1 MLHLHLSNRPEP
13 LAAALGALLRADP
26 LPLLETEAVVT
37 PSTAAARWLGFRL
50 ADSLGIAT
58 QTAFPF
64 AAAYVWQLFGRVLS
78 EVAAA
83 NPFDR
88 AALQWRLLR
97 LLGASA
103 APEVR
108 RYLAGDDGTRACE
121 LADRLAAL
129 FERTLVERPD
139 WIAAWSAGRRLGLG
153 PDEGWQAGL
162 WRSLAGELV
171 DLAAEHPRERFF
183 ARLRNDAAARA
194 RLPRRISLWCVE
206 AMPALYWEVFA
217 GLAEWVELHV
227 FVLAPSREY
236 WGDIDRKREQ
246 LRVALEHP
254 ETALLYET
262 GHPLLASLGR
272 ARQHAVVRL
281 AETLGDG
288 AEHAWFVAPPATLL
302 GALQRDLLELELRNG
317 AVADHSLQL
326 HDCHGA
332 LREAE
337 VLHDRLLDL
346 FERLPGL
353 QPSDILILTPD
364 IETYAPLVEAVLT
377 HAEPARRIPCAVAD
391 RPLAAAPLWR
401 ALRRLCTV
409 AAGELD
415 AESVM
420 ALLEEPA
427 LRRAFD
433 IEAGDVPLLRDWV
446 AQAGIRWAED
456 GRARRRRGLP
466 ADDAHTWRAGLR
478 RLLLGVALP
487 EAPERLWDGM
497 LPAAGSE
504 GSRAALLGRL
514 IDFAEAVFGLSLKVG
529 SPGTATEWSEILS
542 GALQRF
548 LQPDEAEEEQMQ
560 RLREALATLAAR
572 ADAAHCVTPLPL
584 AVLLRELD
592 ALLAEQASAQAFGGG
607 RATIAALQPGR
618 PLPARVLCLVGMN
631 DGAWPRPA
639 PQPGFDLLARHPR
652 PGDRNR
658 RGEERH
664 AFLETL
670 LCAGDALVVTY
681 TGRDARSNV
690 EQPPA
695 APLAELLDTLQ
706 AMTGLAAQDL
716 VVAHPLQPFG
726 AAYHDRSDARLFS
739 YDSEHCLP
747 GLQAPGAFLSLTAA
761 TAAAEELQVDLAQLQ
776 RFFANPARHFLR
788 ERLGIH
794 LEESEELL
802 ETHEPFVPNKLEEY
816 QLREACFELRRA
828 GRDEAEIAGLLRAR
842 GWLPHGVAGELAGAA
857 ARAQAQVLWQRA
869 RPWREAEA
877 VPAIDIDFRSGGVQL
892 VGRLDGLTA
901 QGLWR
906 VRPGKTKARDRLRL
920 WLAHLALQVGA
931 PAGVARTSTLVAQD
945 GVLALPPIEGVA
957 ALLADLLALWR
968 DGQFAAL
975 PFYPESAW
983 AWLRKGKCREE
994 WEGGT
999 YSDIGG
1005 ERDDA
1010 YVRLA
1015 LRDFPGDPL
1024 GESFQALARRILGPL
1039 QAACKGSGDD

>member
-1 MLHLHLSNRPEP
+1 MIHLHLSNRPEP
-13 LAAALGALLRADP
+13 LAAALGALLRAQP
-26 LPLLETEAVVT
+26 LPLLESEVVVV

-64 AAAYVWQLFGRVLS
+64 AAAYVWQLFGYVLP

-97 LLGASA
+97 LLGASG
-103 APEVR
+103 APEIK
-108 RYLAGDDGTRACE
+108 RYLAGDDGTRAHE
-121 LADRLAAL
+121 LATRLAAL
-129 FERTLVERPD
+129 FERYLVERPD

-153 PDEGWQAGL
+153 PDEAWQAGL
-162 WRSLAGELV
+162 WRSLAAELI

-183 ARLRNDAAARA
+183 ARLRDDPAARA

-206 AMPALYWEVFA
+206 AMPALYWDVFA
-217 GLAEWVELHV
+217 GLAEWLELQV

-254 ETALLYET
+254 ERAMLYET

-281 AETLGDG
+281 ADTLGG
-288 AEHAWFVAPPATLL
+288 GEEHAWFVAPPATLL
-302 GALQRDLLELELRNG
+302 GALQRDLLELEVRGG
-317 AVADHSLQL
+317 AVADHSLQV

-337 VLHDRLLDL
+337 VLHDRLLEL
-346 FERLPGL
+346 FEQLPGL

-401 ALRRLCTV
+401 ALRRLCAV
-409 AAGELD
+409 AASDLD

-446 AQAGIRWAED
+446 TQAGIRWAED

-466 ADDAHTWRAGLR
+466 ADDAHTWRAGLH

-487 EAPERLWDGM
+487 DAPERLWDGM

-504 GSRAALLGRL
+504 GGRAALLGRL
-514 IDFAEAVFGLSLKVG
+514 VDYAEAVFVLAAKVG
-529 SPGTATEWSEILS
+529 SGSTATEWAELLA
-542 GALQRF
+542 GTLERF
-548 LQPDEAEEEQMQ
+548 LQPDEAEEGQMQ
-560 RLREALATLAAR
+560 RLREALATLAQRAR
-572 ADAAHCVTPLPL
+572 EARCDTPLPL
-584 AVLLRELD
+584 AAILRELD
-592 ALLAEQASAQAFGGG
+592 GLLAEQVPAQAFAGGS
-607 RATIAALQPGR
+607 ATIAALQPGR
-618 PLPARVLCLVGMN
+618 PLPARVICLVGMN

-664 AFLETL
+664 AFLEAL
-670 LCAGDALVVTY
+670 LCAGDALVVTF

-706 AMTGLAAQDL
+706 AMTGIATRDF

-726 AAYHDRSDARLFS
+726 TAYRDGSDARLFS
-739 YDSEHCLP
+739 YDREHCLP
-747 GLQAPGAFLSLTAA
+747 AVQHPGAFLAIE
-761 TAAAEELQVDLAQLQ
+761 AAAEPPGEMRVDLAQLQ

-802 ETHEPFVPNKLEEY
+802 DTHEPFVPDRLEQY

-828 GRDEAEIAGLLRAR
+828 GIEPAGIVALLRAR

-857 ARAQAQVLWQRA
+857 AQAEADLLWQRA
-869 RPWREAEA
+869 RPWREAEQLA
-877 VPAIDIDFRSGGVQL
+877 AIDIDFHAGGVQL
-892 VGRLDGLTA
+892 VGRLDGLTGE
-901 QGLWR
+901 GLWR
-906 VRPGKTKARDRLRL
+906 VRPGRTRARDRLRL
-920 WLAHLALQVGA
+920 WLDHLALQAGA
-931 PAGVARTSTLVAQD
+931 PAGMARTSALVARD
-945 GVLALPPIEGVA
+945 GVLTLPPVDDA
-957 ALLADLLALWR
+957 ASLLADLLALWR
-968 DGQFAAL
+968 EGRFTAL
-975 PFYPESAW
+975 PFYPETAW
-983 AWLRKGKCREE
+983 AWLAHGKWRSE
-994 WEGGT
+994 WEGDSYHGKH
-999 YSDIGG
+999 G
-1005 ERDDA
+1005 ESEDA

-1015 LRDFPGDPL
+1015 LRDHPDDPL
-1024 GESFQALARRILGPL
+1024 GERFQALARRILGPL
-1039 QAACKGSGDD
+1039 AKAVGDD